1 MRLGEML
8 YAARAPKDK
17 CHDTSLVPDEVNAKA
32 NHANGKTKR
41 KVYDKEM
48 YKLQVELCRLQDW
61 VKETGGRIIIVFE
74 GRDAAGKGGT
84 IKAIT
89 GEPGLRCLHFPTA
102 KRPRCSC
109 NATWS
114 TSRQRARSS
123 SLAVAGIT
131 EPWPLRVARA
141 ISRKPTSPHRHS
153 RARCSSSPNDRKQ
166 EQAP

>member
-84 IKAIT
+84 VKAIT
-89 GEPGLRCLHFPTA
+89 GEPAGLPHSCAACTFRPPKDRDVHATLHGALPGSG
-102 KRPRCSC
+102 RDHH
-109 NATWS
+109 
-114 TSRQRARSS
+114 
-123 SLAVAGIT
+123 L
-131 EPWPLRVARA
+131 WP
-141 ISRKPTSPHRHS
+141 
-153 RARCSSSPNDRKQ
+153 
-166 EQAP
+166 